1 MVRSEYLFLGHQ
13 PGGGADSVR
22 IDQLRSWPTEC
33 EYGLDKRD
41 LRNAGWE
48 HPALA
53 LKMQRVWGIPILK
66 KSTGLNV
73 IFFRAPNLEEWRR
86 LETGLRIELEKFSSE
101 RARRIIETL
110 QPKHLV
116 VIGLEIFRRLDPSAT
131 SGLVHNGRRLVEQG
145 EIWGVTAFGIIHLSG
160 ARLSGDDLNA
170 IRAYFGE
177 RISN

>member
-1 MVRSEYLFLGHQ
+1 M
-13 PGGGADSVR
+13 R
-22 IDQLRSWPTEC
+22 IDQLRSWPTKC
-33 EYGLDKRD
+33 EYALDKRE
-41 LRNAGWE
+41 LGNAGWE
-48 HPALA
+48 HPKLA
-53 LKMQRVWGIPILK
+53 VNMQKVWGVPILQ

-86 LETGLRIELEKFSSE
+86 LETGLRIELEKFSE
-101 RARRIIETL
+101 ARARRIIEAL

-116 VIGLEIFRRLDPSAT
+116 VIGLEISRRLAPSAT
-131 SGLVHNGRRLVEQG
+131 SVMVRSGGNGRPLVVQG

-160 ARLSGDDLNA
+160 ARLSGDDLKA